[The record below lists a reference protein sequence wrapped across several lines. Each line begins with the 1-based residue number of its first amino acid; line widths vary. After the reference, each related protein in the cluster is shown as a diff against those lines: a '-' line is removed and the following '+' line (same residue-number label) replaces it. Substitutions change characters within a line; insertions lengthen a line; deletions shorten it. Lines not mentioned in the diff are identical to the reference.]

1 MTIFIRKN
9 IITRCNSYRD
19 NTCICVPCP
28 WACNGAHFSPSCS
41 AEKRKCTFPRPVRH
55 HWDVSFP
62 SQMYLAHLLE
72 AHTCSE
78 TRPSLLSA
86 AAAWSWRVWETRMIQ
101 PRSFVPEDLLYE
113 RLLCH
118 LRVYGF
124 PLLDQ

>member
-28 WACNGAHFSPSCS
+28 WACNGVHFSPSCS

-78 TRPSLLSA
+78 TTPQPPLSSRSLELEGVGDQNDSA
-86 AAAWSWRVWETRMIQ
+86 QE
-101 PRSFVPEDLLYE
+101 
-113 RLLCH
+113 LC
-118 LRVYGF
+118 
-124 PLLDQ
+124 P